1 MDGESAK
8 SCLACGT
15 VGVRMSICKVCK
27 DEFGE
32 KNHYCSKS
40 CQAADWKVHKEYHR
54 NHQSRRTMNC
64 QLTVSSF
71 QQYPFD
77 DDLFFGLMD
86 NPEGP
91 TNVLQLVSARDLP
104 PHTETPNGTILLQ
117 FQKIEITSSLGYIE
131 DIEIF
136 DDLYTMKAVAKSTIH
151 RDSVLR
157 ICGSE
162 SLDRLGETKKISF
175 FAWLV
180 TGGDFA
186 KFQDGC
192 SIAPQLHTMEPLPG
206 AKDLPPKTDDQEYYV
221 RQLTVGGPLWA
232 VRDVPPLPSAH
243 GTASVRAG
251 AP

>member
-1 MDGESAK
+1 MRTLSRPGRSGAGRSTEVTPMDGDTAK

-40 CQAADWKVHKEYHR
+40 CQASDWKVHKEYHR

-91 TNVLQLVSARDLP
+91 TNVLQLVLAICLP
-104 PHTETPNGTILLQ
+104 IPKLQTERYFYSFRRLKLPQVSDILKTL
-117 FQKIEITSSLGYIE
+117 KSLTTFI
-131 DIEIF
+131 
-136 DDLYTMKAVAKSTIH
+136 
-151 RDSVLR
+151 
-157 ICGSE
+157 
-162 SLDRLGETKKISF
+162 
-175 FAWLV
+175 
-180 TGGDFA
+180 
-186 KFQDGC
+186 
-192 SIAPQLHTMEPLPG
+192 P
-206 AKDLPPKTDDQEYYV
+206 
-221 RQLTVGGPLWA
+221 
-232 VRDVPPLPSAH
+232 
-243 GTASVRAG
+243 
-251 AP
+251 